1 MASHSIVLARV
12 AIGGA
17 TVLNAPV
24 PGALSDATTERTRAL
39 GPALL
44 GLALVAL
51 GTVGYFV
58 GVIELGAWL
67 PDLRNRAIPS
77 WCLITAGLLLS
88 LVAVN
93 RASRGR
99 KLVAVVVLGLSVAL
113 TGLWATM
120 LYVRFVVP
128 ATPGPAIGVR
138 SADFALPDP
147 RGRVVHLADFAGKPL
162 LLVFYRGHW

>member
-1 MASHSIVLARV
+1 
-12 AIGGA
+12 
-17 TVLNAPV
+17 V
-24 PGALSDATTERTRAL
+24 PGVLSDATTDRTRAL

-44 GLALVAL
+44 GLTLVAL

-58 GVIELGAWL
+58 AVIELGPYL

-88 LVAVN
+88 LVAVS

-99 KLVAVVVLGLSVAL
+99 KLAAVVTLVLSVAL

-128 ATPGPAIGVR
+128 STPGPTIGAH
-138 SADFALPDP
+138 SADFALADP
-147 RGRVVHLADFAGKPL
+147 TGRVVHLADFAGKPL

>member
-1 MASHSIVLARV
+1 MASHSIALAAL
-12 AIGGA
+12 AIGAA
-17 TVLNAPV
+17 TVLNASV
-24 PGALSDATTERTRAL
+24 AGAVSDVTTVRTRAL

-44 GLALVAL
+44 GLVLVAL

-77 WCLITAGLLLS
+77 WCLITAGVLLS
-88 LVAVN
+88 LVAVS

-99 KLVAVVVLGLSVAL
+99 KLGAVIVLVLSLAL

-120 LYVRFVVP
+120 LYVNFVVP
-128 ATPGPAIGVR
+128 FTPGPTIGAR

-147 RGRVVHLADFAGKPL
+147 TGRVVHLADFAGKPL

>member
-1 MASHSIVLARV
+1 
-12 AIGGA
+12 
-17 TVLNAPV
+17 V

-44 GLALVAL
+44 GLTLVAL
-51 GTVGYFV
+51 GTVGYFAA
-58 GVIELGAWL
+58 VIALGPRM

-77 WCLITAGLLLS
+77 WCLITAGMLLS
-88 LVAVN
+88 LVAVS

-99 KLVAVVVLGLSVAL
+99 KLGAVIVLVLSIAL
-113 TGLWATM
+113 TGLWASM
-120 LYVRFVVP
+120 LYVGFVVP
-128 ATPGPAIGVR
+128 STPGPTIGAR

-147 RGRVVHLADFAGKPL
+147 TGRVVHLADFAGKPL

>member
-1 MASHSIVLARV
+1 M
-12 AIGGA
+12 
-17 TVLNAPV
+17 TVLKASV
-24 PGALSDATTERTRAL
+24 PGAVSDATTVRKRAL

-51 GTVGYFV
+51 GTVGYFAA
-58 GVIELGAWL
+58 VIEVGAWL

-88 LVAVN
+88 SVAVS

-99 KLVAVVVLGLSVAL
+99 KLAAVATLVLGVAL
-113 TGLWATM
+113 TGLWASM
-120 LYVRFVVP
+120 LYVSFVVP
-128 ATPGPAIGVR
+128 ATPGPKIGVR

-147 RGRVVHLADFAGKPL
+147 TGRVVHLADFAGKPL

>member
-1 MASHSIVLARV
+1 MPSHSTALAEL
-12 AIGGA
+12 AIGVA
-17 TVLNAPV
+17 AVLKAPV

-44 GLALVAL
+44 GLTLVAL
-51 GTVGYFV
+51 GTVGYFAA
-58 GVIELGAWL
+58 VIELGAWL

-77 WCLITAGLLLS
+77 WCLITAGMLLA

-99 KLVAVVVLGLSVAL
+99 KLGAVIVLVLSVAL

-120 LYVRFVVP
+120 LYVNFVVP
-128 ATPGPAIGVR
+128 DSPGPTIGAR
-138 SADFALPDP
+138 SADFALADP
-147 RGRVVHLADFAGKPL
+147 TGRVVHLADFAGKPL

>member
-1 MASHSIVLARV
+1 MASHSIGLAGL
-12 AIGGA
+12 AIGA
-17 TVLNAPV
+17 VTVLKAPV
-24 PGALSDATTERTRAL
+24 PGAVLDATVRTRAL

-44 GLALVAL
+44 GLVLVAL

-67 PDLRNRAIPS
+67 PDLRNRALPNWLVIA
-77 WCLITAGLLLS
+77 AGLLLS
-88 LVAVN
+88 FAAVG

-99 KLVAVVVLGLSVAL
+99 KLPAIAILVLNVAL

-120 LYVRFVVP
+120 LYVKFVVP
-128 ATPGPAIGVR
+128 PSNGPTIGAR
-138 SADFALPDP
+138 SADFALTDP
-147 RGRVVHLADFAGKPL
+147 KGGVVHLADFAGNPL

>member
-1 MASHSIVLARV
+1 MASHSIGLAGL
-12 AIGGA
+12 AIGTA
-17 TVLNAPV
+17 TVLKACV
-24 PGALSDATTERTRAL
+24 LGAVSDATTVRTRAL

-44 GLALVAL
+44 GLVLVAL

-67 PDLRNRAIPS
+67 PELRNRALPN
-77 WCLITAGLLLS
+77 WCMIAAGLLLS
-88 LVAVN
+88 FVAVS

-99 KLVAVVVLGLSVAL
+99 KLPAIAILVLNVAL

-120 LYVRFVVP
+120 LYVKFVVP
-128 ATPGPAIGVR
+128 TSAGPAIGVR
-138 SADFALPDP
+138 SVDFALADP
-147 RGRVVHLADFAGKPL
+147 KGHVVHLDDFAGRPL

>member
-1 MASHSIVLARV
+1 MASHRIGLAGL
-12 AIGGA
+12 ATGDA
-17 TVLNAPV
+17 TVLKAPV
-24 PGALSDATTERTRAL
+24 PGAVLDATTVRTRAL

-44 GLALVAL
+44 GLVLVAL

-67 PDLRNRAIPS
+67 PDLRNRALPNWLVIA
-77 WCLITAGLLLS
+77 AGLLLS
-88 LVAVN
+88 LAAVS
-93 RASRGR
+93 RASQGR
-99 KLVAVVVLGLSVAL
+99 KVPAIAILVLNVAL

-128 ATPGPAIGVR
+128 ASSGPTIGAR
-138 SADFALPDP
+138 SADFALTDP
-147 RGRVVHLADFAGKPL
+147 KGRVVHLADFAGKPL

>member
-1 MASHSIVLARV
+1 MASHTIALAGL
-12 AIGGA
+12 AIGA
-17 TVLNAPV
+17 STVLNASV
-24 PGALSDATTERTRAL
+24 PGAVSDATTDRTRAL
-39 GPALL
+39 GPALV

-58 GVIELGAWL
+58 AVIEVGPWL

-88 LVAVN
+88 FVAVS

-99 KLVAVVVLGLSVAL
+99 KLGAVVALVLSVAL

-128 ATPGPAIGVR
+128 STPGPTIGAR

-147 RGRVVHLADFAGKPL
+147 AGHVVHLADFAGKPL

>member
-1 MASHSIVLARV
+1 MPSHSTALAEL
-12 AIGGA
+12 AIGAA

-24 PGALSDATTERTRAL
+24 PGALSDATTDRTRAL

-44 GLALVAL
+44 GLTLVAL

-58 GVIELGAWL
+58 AVIEVGPWL

-77 WCLITAGLLLS
+77 WCLITAGMLLS
-88 LVAVN
+88 LVAVS

-99 KLVAVVVLGLSVAL
+99 KLGAVIVLVLSVAL
-113 TGLWATM
+113 TGLWASM
-120 LYVRFVVP
+120 LYGSFVVP
-128 ATPGPAIGVR
+128 HTPGPTIGAR
-138 SADFALPDP
+138 SADFALDDP
-147 RGRVVHLADFAGKPL
+147 TGRVVHLADFTGKPL